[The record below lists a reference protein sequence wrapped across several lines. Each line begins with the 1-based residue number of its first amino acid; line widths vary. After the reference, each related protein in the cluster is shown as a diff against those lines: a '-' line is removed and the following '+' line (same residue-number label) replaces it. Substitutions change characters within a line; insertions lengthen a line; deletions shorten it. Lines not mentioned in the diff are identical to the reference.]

1 MTSVQD
7 RIQKSRPQGKTG
19 RHPSESFFQVLAAK
33 IDLAENE
40 IKNRN
45 KRKSNRSPTLKEG
58 KKKKKKR
65 TRNPST
71 QLPWILIAQGTCRWK
86 PALNDRQKWR
96 PDTIVLRRLRLNS
109 RTQTLSGLTSIA
121 HFS

>member
-40 IKNRN
+40 IKNR
-45 KRKSNRSPTLKEG
+45 KKVKPIPHPEG
-58 KKKKKKR
+58 REKKKKER
-65 TRNPST
+65 ETHPPIYPGS
-71 QLPWILIAQGTCRWK
+71 L
-86 PALNDRQKWR
+86 
-96 PDTIVLRRLRLNS
+96 
-109 RTQTLSGLTSIA
+109 
-121 HFS
+121 

>member
-58 KKKKKKR
+58 KKKKKKER
-65 TRNPST
+65 ETHPPNYPGS
-71 QLPWILIAQGTCRWK
+71 L
-86 PALNDRQKWR
+86 
-96 PDTIVLRRLRLNS
+96 
-109 RTQTLSGLTSIA
+109 
-121 HFS
+121 